1 MQLPFNQ
8 TIKCSSNRLICST
21 SFWSYLSASFFGFFL
36 RICTIF
42 RPLHISLVSCLR
54 VSRFMSNSFARSIR
68 LWPAGSFRFVAF
80 EPFLQL
86 VSTQI
91 NKLVEV
97 YRQCYPTSILPSITS
112 FSAFTIV
119 PVNDT
124 LGSCRTEWLARHGN
138 MLISLVVVIDVMTF
152 ERDGERVLLEYI
164 DNTTHASFYA

>member
-1 MQLPFNQ
+1 MFHV
-8 TIKCSSNRLICST
+8 
-21 SFWSYLSASFFGFFL
+21 FL
-36 RICTIF
+36 VVLVSIIF
-42 RPLHISLVSCLR
+42 RIFLENLHNLSTATYQSSCLR

-86 VSTQI
+86 VSTHI
-91 NKLVEV
+91 NKLVKV

-124 LGSCRTEWLARHGN
+124 LGSCRTEWLARNGN

-152 ERDGERVLLEYI
+152 ECDGNV
-164 DNTTHASFYA
+164 FYLR